1 MASTFPTDLL
11 DVWGGGQLMAFSGL
25 DGPTDF
31 DLGLTAR
38 TSFAATG
45 LDIKLPGE
53 CRLIFSEQPPQAV
66 TLAGDF
72 FELRVDGQQVRGAF
86 LDSYHLLIEGPCV
99 VWGDAKNPPLPPLI
113 KGGKNSSTLT
123 PLDKGGQGGI
133 LSSAHLTILQQDTR
147 TLVGTSA
154 HFNPSWLSTDLDAA
168 LSARRAWLAEQPIPA
183 SLDPAAR
190 RTLVKALSQMKTQV
204 HTPQGQIHQRWTT
217 PDRWPHRKMWLWDS
231 VFHAIGWRHLD
242 PALAREMISSVLDT
256 QRADGFIAHMADPR
270 TTSEIT
276 QPPVLALGVKL
287 VNEVEPNLEWVRGVY
302 PRLVAY
308 LAWDRANRDSDGAGL
323 LEWWIEGDVNCRSG
337 ESGMDNSPRFDSATR
352 LDAVD
357 FNSFLA
363 LEYETL
369 AHLAGLL
376 GLEDDAARWQS
387 IHVELCYLINTRLW
401 NEDAGFYLDY
411 DVERQSVSP
420 VLSSAGFLPL
430 ICCAASPVQ
439 AQRLA
444 EHLSDPQTFATPLPV
459 ASIAVKD
466 AAHYRKDM
474 WRGPVWVNVNWLIAA
489 GFERYG
495 LREAAAE
502 LRLKTTHEIEKFYL
516 QFGSLFEFYDDR
528 QEVSPPHLLR
538 KGRCAPEIS
547 PYHQVFFDYG
557 WTASL
562 YVDWVFSQSIGRE
575 DFGKRSLPKSSLPM
589 D

>member
-1 MASTFPTDLL
+1 
-11 DVWGGGQLMAFSGL
+11 MAFSGL

-38 TSFAATG
+38 TSFDVTG
-45 LDIKLPGE
+45 IDIKLPGE
-53 CRLIFSEQPPQAV
+53 CRLIFSEQPPQDV

-72 FELRVDGQQVRGAF
+72 FELRVDGQWVRGAF

-99 VWGDAKNPPLPPLI
+99 VKNPPLPPLT
-113 KGGKNSSTLT
+113 KGGKNPPVLT
-123 PLDKGGQGGI
+123 PFGKGGQGGI
-133 LSSAHLTILQQDTR
+133 LLFLQQGSR
-147 TLVGTSA
+147 TLIGTRA
-154 HFNPSWLSTDLDAA
+154 HFNPAWLTADLDAA
-168 LSARRAWLAEQPIPA
+168 LSARRAWLAAQIIPA
-183 SLDPAAR
+183 PLEPATR
-190 RTLVKALSQMKTQV
+190 RTLLKALSQMKTQV
-204 HTPQGQIHQRWTT
+204 HTPQGQIRQRWTT

-231 VFHAIGWRHLD
+231 IFHAIGWRHLD

-270 TTSEIT
+270 ATSQIT

-287 VNEVEPNLEWVRGVY
+287 VNEAEPNLEWVRAVY

-337 ESGMDNSPRFDSATR
+337 ESGMDNSPRFDTATR

-376 GLEDDAARWQS
+376 GLEADAACWQGV
-387 IHVELCYLINTRLW
+387 HAELCRLINARLW
-401 NEDAGFYLDY
+401 NEEAGFYLDY
-411 DVERQSVSP
+411 DVERQGVSP

-430 ICCAASPVQ
+430 ICGAASPAQ
-439 AQRLA
+439 ARRLA
-444 EHLSDPQTFATPLPV
+444 EHLADPRSFATPLPV

-474 WRGPVWVNVNWLIAA
+474 WRGPVWINLNWLIAA

-495 LREAAAE
+495 LHEVAAD
-502 LRLKTTHEIEKFYL
+502 LRHRTMHEIEKFYL

-528 QEVSPPHLLR
+528 QEVPPPQLLR

-562 YVDWVFSQSIGRE
+562 YVDWVLSQ
-575 DFGKRSLPKSSLPM
+575 
-589 D
+589 